1 MIDDFFRRRLDQTID
16 PRHPLAVLASRLPW
30 DNMESRVAPLFA
42 HKERP
47 LQHIEESS
55 DLAGSAVRISGGK
68 ARNAGCPRLAMRLT
82 IALTPLKNSVDR
94 SDEELVQRFAGRRPA
109 SSGRQRE
116 PTFGVGGLAN
126 SALHNERSASIA
138 GIGKALHC
146 TGGGLNLALCRFG
159 C

>member
-1 MIDDFFRRRLDQTID
+1 MTDDFFRSRLDQMID
-16 PRHPLAVLASRLPW
+16 NSHPLAVLASRLPW
-30 DNMESRVAPLFA
+30 EKMQAAVAPQFA
-42 HKERP
+42 HQVHP
-47 LQHIEESS
+47 LKQSEEAP
-55 DLAGSAVRISGGK
+55 DLAGPVIKVSGGK
-68 ARNAGCPRLAMRLT
+68 ASNAGRPRLSPRLM
-82 IALTPLKNSVDR
+82 IALTLLKNTFDL